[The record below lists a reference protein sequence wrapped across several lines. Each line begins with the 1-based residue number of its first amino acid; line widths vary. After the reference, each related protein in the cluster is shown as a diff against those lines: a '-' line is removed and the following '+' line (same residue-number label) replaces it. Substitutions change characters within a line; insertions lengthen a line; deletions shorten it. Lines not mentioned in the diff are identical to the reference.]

1 MGRMFLLRT
10 HRCILLHQQRAGTRS
25 VQIKERQLSLY
36 RIPVPTIRGVLVV
49 RREGSVVSFIIFE
62 ITRFCY
68 SSSKVIVHYVLTIM
82 H

>member
-1 MGRMFLLRT
+1 
-10 HRCILLHQQRAGTRS
+10 
-25 VQIKERQLSLY
+25 
-36 RIPVPTIRGVLVV
+36 VPTIRGVLVV